1 MTLLFAHLIICFSS
15 FLFRPYNQTTAV
27 AILVV
32 MSGDGNVH
40 WAPVASAVSSIAFG
54 IGITL
59 YHMTEAASA
68 RTEKGKMEGNLGKL
82 KGGSYGSGLK
92 DAPEE
97 LKNDRE
103 FMLQA
108 VKQDGN
114 ALLYASKELKNDREI
129 VMEAV
134 KQDGTALQYA
144 SAELKGNR
152 EIVME
157 AVKQCGHAL

>member
-1 MTLLFAHLIICFSS
+1 MHCFRDTRVCSSHHFSSS

-82 KGGSYGSGLK
+82 KGASDGSGLK

-103 FMLQA
+103 FVLQA
-108 VKQDGN
+108 VK
-114 ALLYASKELKNDREI
+114 K
-129 VMEAV
+129 
-134 KQDGTALQYA
+134 DGTALQYA
-144 SAELKGNR
+144 SKELQNDR
-152 EIVME
+152 EIVMQ
-157 AVKQCGHAL
+157 AVKQNGSALQFASEELQNDAELKALAARK